1 MVQEEQKEQQTERV
15 RNAWGILIN
24 KGCMS
29 CQHKKYQEG
38 IRFCK
43 LTEQVVEAR
52 SICPKWELSDGMKNA
67 GLANGGVVRQRGTK
81 EILF

>member
-1 MVQEEQKEQQTERV
+1 MEAI
-15 RNAWGILIN
+15 RNARGTWIN

-38 IRFCK
+38 IRFCT
-43 LTEQVVEAR
+43 LTGEAVEAR
-52 SICPKWELSDGMKNA
+52 SICPQWELSDGLKNA

-81 EILF
+81 EVIIG